1 MYGPDCSGQKNFVF
15 ILQKYRF
22 LYFFFLLVIY
32 VLILCSNSTIICL
45 IWIHKSLHEPMYI
58 FIAALLGNS
67 ILYSTSLAAVY
78 PKLLVDILS
87 KRQTI
92 TYYTCFFQHGVYY
105 SLGASEFLLL
115 TAMSFDRYVS
125 ICKPLQYPSLM
136 SKRRV
141 TAMLMLSWL
150 WPLLQL
156 MVAISGKVIINQ
168 RPCSFSLEA
177 IFCNTELQK
186 LLCIKL
192 EEFAVLDMM
201 ILINVALLPALFI
214 LFTYIRILIISYQS
228 SKEIRSRAAQTCLPH
243 VLVLVNFSC
252 LGSFEVI
259 IGFFGSGYP
268 KALRLTVMLQ
278 IIIYQPLFNPTIYG
292 LKMKQ
297 ISRHVK
303 MLFCPDKKS
312 QVII

>member
-1 MYGPDCSGQKNFVF
+1 MELKYNVSLITLDGFIQIEKYRVLYFLIVFTVF
-15 ILQKYRF
+15 ILI
-22 LYFFFLLVIY
+22 LL
-32 VLILCSNSTIICL
+32 CNCTIVFI
-45 IWIHKSLHEPMYI
+45 IVAKKSLHEPMYI
-58 FIAALLGNS
+58 FIAALLTNS
-67 ILYSTSLAAVY
+67 LMFSAAVY